1 MKSAQH
7 QEQQQQ
13 QQQQQ
18 PSGSTLGHRATVA
31 KCLQHLDSSGHV
43 TLQAHGQAIT
53 RIVALAEQV
62 RLHVMVGM

>member
-1 MKSAQH
+1 
-7 QEQQQQ
+7 
-13 QQQQQ
+13 
-18 PSGSTLGHRATVA
+18 
-31 KCLQHLDSSGHV
+31 V